1 MIFFIVEAFS
11 ASLFVVLR
19 ASIPCPWRSTQVGY
33 QYGEH
38 RGRPFGFDLNTPL
51 MVLQRVIGMDPSRGG
66 HGLTRVRT
74 PVGFLSSAIAMDGSP
89 RLSMNIE
96 KQAPAWS
103 DTAS

>member
-1 MIFFIVEAFS
+1 M
-11 ASLFVVLR
+11 
-19 ASIPCPWRSTQVGY
+19 GY

-51 MVLQRVIGMDPSRGG
+51 MVLQCVIGMDPSRGG
-66 HGLTRVRT
+66 HGLNPSQNSCQFPFKRH
-74 PVGFLSSAIAMDGSP
+74 IAMDGSP

-96 KQAPAWS
+96 KQAPALS